1 MSSYPPARRSDD
13 ADVLHGRTI
22 PDPYRWLE
30 DADAPET
37 IAWSGAQDDLVR
49 AWFAAPDRAA
59 RRGYF
64 TGQLHDLL
72 PGYIG
77 PPIMRGDRMFV
88 MRRDPDQDHA
98 VLLVREGA
106 VERVLIDPNAMSDD
120 HTTTL
125 DQWVASWE
133 GERLA
138 YMVSEKGTEQ
148 AVLHVMDV
156 ASAQDIDEPIL
167 CGRHPDLAWLP
178 GGDGFFYVRRL
189 PEDELPAGEEQL
201 HRRVWWRAIGT
212 PVGEDVRIFGD
223 GLDKTAYYGL
233 GVSVDGRWL
242 DVSVALG
249 TAPRND
255 LFLLDLD
262 ALEGPVPVGDL
273 PWKVV
278 QRGVD
283 ALTSFH
289 VGHDGV
295 GYVVTNLDAPR
306 FRIAV
311 CNPEEPT
318 SDRWR
323 TLVPE
328 SDAVLDG
335 FALTDDAIVVAKT
348 RNVVSEL
355 DVRERTSGDLRAA
368 LVLPGLGSASVI
380 SRPTGGREIWVVY
393 TDFVTPPRILRA
405 ELTRDEALLEP
416 WAAPKAAT
424 TFGGVVTRQEW
435 VASDDGTL
443 VPVFIVGREGPAVA
457 RPTILYGYGG
467 FRVPLGPGYSS
478 TVAAWVEAGGVWAQA
493 SLRGGGEFGEEW
505 HRAGMRGAKQHVF
518 DDFAAI
524 ARWLVAEGWTDAE
537 SLGIYGGSNGGLL
550 VGAALTQHPELC
562 RAVVCSAP
570 LLDMVRYERFGLGVT
585 WNDEYG
591 TADDPEELG
600 WLLGYS
606 PYHHVTAG
614 VAYPSTLFTVF
625 DADSRVDPLH
635 ARKMCAALQ
644 AATSLSM
651 EDAPVM
657 IRREA
662 DVGHGARSVTRTIEL
677 GADVL
682 AFFGDR
688 LGLGPQPR

>member
-1 MSSYPPARRSDD
+1 MNAYPPAPRAAD

-30 DADAPET
+30 EANAPET
-37 IAWSGAQDDLVR
+37 ATWSEAQDEVVR
-49 AWFAAPDRAA
+49 TWFASPDRAG
-59 RRGYF
+59 RRTTF
-64 TGQLHDLL
+64 ASQLHDLL

-77 PPIMRGDRMFV
+77 LPVMRGDRMFV
-88 MRRDPDQDHA
+88 MRRDPDQDHG
-98 VLLVREGA
+98 VLLVREGGS
-106 VERVLIDPNAMSDD
+106 ERVLIDPNAMSED

-125 DQWVASWE
+125 DTWLPSWE
-133 GERLA
+133 GERVA
-138 YMVSEKGTEQ
+138 YLISEGGTEQ
-148 AVLHVMDV
+148 AVLHVLDV
-156 ASAQDIDEPIL
+156 ASAQEIDEPIV
-167 CGRHPDLAWLP
+167 CGRGPDLAWLP

-189 PEDELPAGEEQL
+189 PDDELPPGEEQL

-212 PVGEDVRIFGD
+212 PVADDVRIFGD
-223 GLDKTAYYGL
+223 GLDKTAYYGV

-242 DVSVALG
+242 DVSVSLG

-262 ALEGPVPVGDL
+262 ALEGPVSVGDL
-273 PWKVV
+273 PWRAV
-278 QRGVD
+278 QHGVD
-283 ALTSFH
+283 ALTSLH

-295 GYVVTNLDAPR
+295 AYVFTNVDAPR
-306 FRIAV
+306 FRIAI

-318 SDRWR
+318 ADRWR

-368 LVLPGLGSASVI
+368 LVLPGLGSAAVI
-380 SRPTGGREIWVVY
+380 SRPSGGREIWVAY

-416 WAAPKAAT
+416 WAAPKAAVTLDGVT
-424 TFGGVVTRQEW
+424 THQQWVT
-435 VASDDGTL
+435 SDDGTQ
-443 VPVFIVGREGPAVA
+443 VPIFIVAKEGIGAT
-457 RPTILYGYGG
+457 RPTILNGYGG
-467 FRVPLGPGYSS
+467 FRVPLGPAYSS
-478 TVAAWVEAGGVWAQA
+478 TVAAWVDAGGVWVQA
-493 SLRGGGEFGEEW
+493 NLRGGGEFGEEW
-505 HRAGMRGAKQHVF
+505 HRAGMREAKQNVF
-518 DDFAAI
+518 DDFAAV
-524 ARWLVAEGWTDAE
+524 ARWLVAEGWTSAGR
-537 SLGIYGGSNGGLL
+537 LGIYGGSNGGLL
-550 VGAALTQHPELC
+550 VGAALTQHPELY

-570 LLDMVRYERFGLGVT
+570 LLDMVRYEGFGLGVT

-606 PYHHVTAG
+606 PYHHVNDA
-614 VAYPSTLFTVF
+614 VAYPATLFTVF

-635 ARKMCAALQ
+635 ARKMCAAMQQ
-644 AATSLSM
+644 ATAASM
-651 EDAPVM
+651 QDAPIM

-662 DVGHGARSVTRTIEL
+662 NVGHSTRSVTRTIEL
-677 GADVL
+677 SADVL
-682 AFFGDR
+682 TFFADR
-688 LGLGPQPR
+688 LGLARQPR